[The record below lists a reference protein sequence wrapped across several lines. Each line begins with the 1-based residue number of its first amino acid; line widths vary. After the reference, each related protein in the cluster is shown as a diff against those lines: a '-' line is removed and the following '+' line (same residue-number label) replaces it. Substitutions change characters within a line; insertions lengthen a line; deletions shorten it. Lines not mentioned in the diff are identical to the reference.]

1 MRLQK
6 FISGGDNFMSLADK
20 VVYEL
25 RTRHLFLSSMHYEHF
40 MMLIDRV
47 KDEPFFCREL
57 CKCAF
62 LAAWDQ
68 NHAIIFDQT
77 MTELCN
83 RKATSLQ
90 PMLEKG
96 EALLPKLP
104 HSEKALFQMSCDFIK
119 YPGQT
124 PDESVLLTLTNA
136 WVSIADNALEA
147 SRVID
152 HLTDR

>member
-1 MRLQK
+1 
-6 FISGGDNFMSLADK
+6 MSLTEK
-20 VVYEL
+20 VVYAL

-40 MMLIDRV
+40 NMLIDRV
-47 KDEPFFCREL
+47 KDEPFFCKEL

-68 NHAIIFDQT
+68 AHAITFDQT

-83 RKATSLQ
+83 MKAANLQ

-96 EALLPKLP
+96 EALLPHLP
-104 HSEKALFQMSCDFIK
+104 HSEKALFQMSCDFVK

-124 PDESVLLTLTNA
+124 PDESVLLTLTSA

-152 HLTDR
+152 EIPDGNES